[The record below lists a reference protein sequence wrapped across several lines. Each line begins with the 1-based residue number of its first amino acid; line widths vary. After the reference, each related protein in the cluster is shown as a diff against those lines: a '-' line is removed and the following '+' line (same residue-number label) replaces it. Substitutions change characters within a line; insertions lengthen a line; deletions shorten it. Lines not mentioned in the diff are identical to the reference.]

1 MPTTPVQEL
10 FFIPYKRGNLYLA
23 TELILIYL
31 IDDYPDVIAQKQPVA
46 RELTF
51 KRLVALEKEKT
62 AITNNTDFQELLITP
77 LVQELSN
84 RAPVKKIS

>member
-31 IDDYPDVIAQKQPVA
+31 MDEYADVIAHKQPIA

-51 KRLVALEKEKT
+51 KRLVTLEKGQT
-62 AITNNTDFQELLITP
+62 AITNDEEFQDLLITP
-77 LVQELSN
+77 LVQELNNS
-84 RAPVKKIS
+84 APVKKIH

>member
-31 IDDYPDVIAQKQPVA
+31 IDDYPDVIAHKQPVA

-51 KRLVALEKEKT
+51 KRLVALEKEKIE
-62 AITNNTDFQELLITP
+62 ITSDAEFQQLLITP
-77 LVQELSN
+77 IVQELNNS
-84 RAPVKKIS
+84 APVKKIH